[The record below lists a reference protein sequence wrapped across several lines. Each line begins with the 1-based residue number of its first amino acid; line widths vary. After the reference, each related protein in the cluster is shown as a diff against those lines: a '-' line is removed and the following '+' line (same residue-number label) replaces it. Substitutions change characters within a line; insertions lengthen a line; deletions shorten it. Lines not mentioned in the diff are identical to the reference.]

1 MSTNTNKSNQ
11 IMLFDK
17 INYILLIVGLVVL
30 TIGFMLLSGGKSPN
44 PNEFLPDE
52 LYSFRRIT
60 LAPIVIVLGFL
71 IEMYAIM
78 RVPKVIK

>member
-1 MSTNTNKSNQ
+1 MSTNKSNQ

-78 RVPKVIK
+78 RVPKTLK